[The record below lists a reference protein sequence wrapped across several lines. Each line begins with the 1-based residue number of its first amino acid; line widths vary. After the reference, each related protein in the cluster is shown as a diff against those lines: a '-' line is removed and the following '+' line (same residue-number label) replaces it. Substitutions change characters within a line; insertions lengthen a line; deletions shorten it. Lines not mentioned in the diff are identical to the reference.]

1 MSLNL
6 ILVVQLLRRST
17 NISRFDTIR
26 ESMRSFSL
34 NEKLSIFDMILT
46 HDEFDVSSFMFE
58 REEVE

>member
-46 HDEFDVSSFMFE
+46 HDEFDVSSFVFE